1 MLSYRVYVSAGKCMK
16 SNFVVRRN
24 TVLFDDKIVM
34 KESFYTEDP
43 TSKRTIK
50 TVYSLVKSIVWNR
63 LLRGI
68 FGLNKLA
75 DKKIMH
81 VICIRE
87 LRSLIPEYYSHFL
100 EDFLIFFTFYRKI
113 SGR

>member
-1 MLSYRVYVSAGKCMK
+1 M
-16 SNFVVRRN
+16 VRCN
-24 TVLFDDKIVM
+24 TVLFDDKAAM

-68 FGLNKLA
+68 FELNKLT

-87 LRSLIPEYYSHFL
+87 LRSLISEVYGDL
-100 EDFLIFFTFYRKI
+100 L
-113 SGR
+113 

>member
-1 MLSYRVYVSAGKCMK
+1 MLSYRVYVSVRISKKSKICGKMCDNK
-16 SNFVVRRN
+16 AE
-24 TVLFDDKIVM
+24 M
-34 KESFYTEDP
+34 KENFYTEDT

-50 TVYSLVKSIVWNR
+50 TVYSLVKSIAWNR

-87 LRSLIPEYYSHFL
+87 LRSLISELYSDFL
-100 EDFLIFFTFYRKI
+100 EDFLNFSFSIEKF
-113 SGR
+113 

>member
-1 MLSYRVYVSAGKCMK
+1 MLSYRVYISAGICMK
-16 SNFVVRRN
+16 SKFMVRCN
-24 TVLFDDKIVM
+24 TALFDGKATM

-43 TSKRTIK
+43 TSKRTTK

-87 LRSLIPEYYSHFL
+87 LRCLIPELYSYFL
-100 EDFLIFFTFYRKI
+100 EDSLNFFTFNRKI
-113 SGR
+113 SG

>member
-1 MLSYRVYVSAGKCMK
+1 MLFYRVYVFAGKCMK

-24 TVLFDDKIVM
+24 TALFDDKAAK

-43 TSKRTIK
+43 ISKRTIK
-50 TVYSLVKSIVWNR
+50 TVYSLVKSMVWNR

-68 FGLNKLA
+68 FGLNKVV
-75 DKKIMH
+75 DKEIMH

-100 EDFLIFFTFYRKI
+100 EDFLIFFTFYRKM
-113 SGR
+113 SM